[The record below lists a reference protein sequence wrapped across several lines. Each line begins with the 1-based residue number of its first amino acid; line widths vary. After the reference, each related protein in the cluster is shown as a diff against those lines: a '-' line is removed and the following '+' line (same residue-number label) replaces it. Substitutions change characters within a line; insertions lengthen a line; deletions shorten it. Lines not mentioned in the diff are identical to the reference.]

1 MSSSEG
7 FLEGLE
13 GVKVLLLLGRLP
25 EELVLGTIVLQEKE
39 LKGIASGRNSL
50 GQGLKE
56 EGELRL
62 FQACTYPTKTWLGWI
77 PVLSPPLRGSRE

>member
-1 MSSSEG
+1 MRASWRAWRGQGAPSFG
-7 FLEGLE
+7 KRF
-13 GVKVLLLLGRLP
+13 P
-25 EELVLGTIVLQEKE
+25 EELALGKVVLQEKE
-39 LKGIASGRNSL
+39 PKGIASGSNSL